1 MSLHVWLHPAR
12 VLGRVS
18 IGAIAS
24 TIVWLSITASAL
36 AGPVATND
44 GQYQA
49 QGRVFPDPLGGCQ
62 FVGASPCDPRAEGN
76 IGAKS
81 FVGYSEFVSGVL
93 YMNQR
98 KEWQRYIEVWPLDG
112 KLDTGRDQTAG
123 NARTD
128 VPGNNL
134 PASELEFDPNP
145 AFRSAGVPQTNLSR
159 LQSDLIV
166 VRVTD
171 ENVPDSGK
179 KRYALSLSIHG
190 IERAGAEGGI
200 RAMEDLATAVSTEGK
215 LDEPILPK
223 SVREGAPKIRDVLA
237 NTIVYFTF
245 PNPDGWR
252 RGSIGDGG
260 FSFQRYNGNGMDPNR
275 DWPDIGFAY
284 RFFSGVSEPETKAFI
299 GFYSQVRK
307 HGEFAAGDDLHGQP
321 FADALS
327 YTMLPHGSHDWNKD
341 IRLQEAAKRINTA
354 SYDATKWSPIIQSN
368 DKDRGGGVPCAP
380 DTLGTACAQIYAQT
394 WGTVYDTINYT
405 TTGALGDW
413 FDSSV
418 GLNAEGIDNEMSFSH
433 IDKDTRF
440 DPHTEQ
446 LHVAGNKAIIFSHI
460 AQFLDPPQADF
471 TAPGTKGYVPNKRL
485 HRDEQTFQPGPP
497 PGTVAQSDVDG
508 DTDETFPF
516 TVKGGPQGADGSPD
530 AGKNIFNGGLRV
542 EITVPNLQGFTADA
556 YPVNQVNLK
565 VQCLASQC
573 DRHRGTTEGEAGDEW
588 VTVAEDFNQR
598 QLYLAAG
605 LTASVNQPQAFDNEG
620 KPIKWRVLLDGQ
632 PPGLPAHVHITFMQ
646 GPATTSGNTG
656 GDSAP
661 KLAAYD
667 VANTDFIRD
676 LNRFIPQD
684 TRKFKEIDP
693 RKVLSGEQSLSG
705 LNNLV
710 LADDPLPGYT
720 GSWGNEPTG
729 PPPADFEFKNA
740 TTTHPGLYQ
749 SQIPPEG
756 RSPGSYETKEFS
768 ITEDNPAFGI
778 DIKLSFPNTDPN
790 TGDDWDLY
798 LYRKAEDGGLE
809 AVDNSAGGTGEQ
821 EEIKLEN
828 QLLLPGD
835 YVIYVDNWTAKDPTF
850 NVKVTF
856 QAVPPIPTETGEYS
870 TEQRDA
876 WVAKLKEYVQGGGN
890 LVLTDGGLRALAGV
904 AGINPRKIG
913 RTTVYAGQVA
923 FEKADGQPTNTD
935 PLATAPL
942 TLNQR
947 GARFNSGMRKQTYE
961 PTPIGFA
968 ISTTDKAGDD
978 DSNAVQ
984 WDIDRK
990 AFEAVPDSRLVG
1002 TSVNSGARDAST
1014 VHDRVSFG
1022 EVKLGSGQVR
1032 FIGALVPQPTEKFDH
1047 EFGLEPH
1054 AVTVAGYIL
1063 FRNMLASK
1071 EEQAAGTLGDNLFYK
1086 RKPRFLISKRLTRMS
1101 LKGIVPLRVSCRSPG
1116 GCRGTIRIVR
1126 SVKVKVK
1133 TKKGTKTVTRKK
1145 VISSRKFRVK
1155 ANRRA
1160 TLKMRLKPTGRAAV
1174 RRRPRTKVSA
1184 TASVIYKGGRRE
1196 TVGPVRFRISRP
1208 KG

>member
-1 MSLHVWLHPAR
+1 M
-12 VLGRVS
+12 LGRVS
-18 IGAIAS
+18 IGAIGS
-24 TIVWLSITASAL
+24 TVVWLAMTAAAF
-36 AGPVATND
+36 AGPVATSD

-62 FVGASPCDPRAEGN
+62 FVGSSPCDPRAAGN
-76 IGAKS
+76 VGAKS
-81 FVGYSEFVSGVL
+81 FVGYSEFVGGVL

-98 KEWQRYIEVWPLDG
+98 KEWQRYMEVWPLDG
-112 KLDTGRDQTAG
+112 KLDTGSSQTAG
-123 NARTD
+123 NARSD

-134 PASELEFDPNP
+134 PASALEFEPN
-145 AFRSAGVPQTNLSR
+145 ARFVSAGVPQTDLSR
-159 LQSDLIV
+159 LKSDLIV

-171 ENVPDSGK
+171 ETVPDAGK

-190 IERAGAEGGI
+190 VERAGAEGGI
-200 RAMEDLATAVSTEGK
+200 RAMEDLATAVSTPGK
-215 LDEPILPK
+215 LDQPIVPK
-223 SVREGAPKIRDVLA
+223 EVRDGAVKIRDALA

-284 RFFSGVSEPETKAFI
+284 RFFSGVSEPETKGFI
-299 GFYSQVRK
+299 SFYSDVRK
-307 HGEFAAGDDLHGQP
+307 RGEFAAGDDLHGQP

-341 IRLQEAAKRINTA
+341 IRLQEAAKRINSA

-368 DKDRGGGVPCAP
+368 DAPRGGGAPCSP
-380 DTLGTACAQIYAQT
+380 EVLGAVCAKVYAQT

-418 GLNAEGIDNEMSFSH
+418 GLNAEGIDNEMSYSH

-471 TAPGTKGYVPNKRL
+471 DAPGTKGFVPNRRL
-485 HRDEQTFQPGPP
+485 QRNEQTFQPGPP

-508 DTDETFPF
+508 ETDEIFPF
-516 TVKGGPQGADGSPD
+516 TVKGGEQGADGSPD
-530 AGKNIFNGGLRV
+530 AGKNIFNGGMRV
-542 EITVPNLQGFTADA
+542 EITVPNLQGFTPDA

-565 VQCLASQC
+565 VQCQKC
-573 DRHRGTTEGEAGDEW
+573 ERHRGTTEGEAGDEW

-620 KPIKWRVLLDGQ
+620 KPLKWRVLLDGQ
-632 PPGLPAHVHITFMQ
+632 PPGLPAQVHITFMQ
-646 GPATTSGNTG
+646 GPATSSGNTG

-667 VANTDFIRD
+667 VANTDFIRG
-676 LNRFIPQD
+676 LNRYIPQD
-684 TRKFKEIDP
+684 NRKFKEIDP
-693 RKVLSGEQSLSG
+693 RKVISGEQSLSG

-710 LADDPLPGYT
+710 LADDPLPGFT
-720 GSWGNEPTG
+720 GSWGNEPQG
-729 PPPADFEFKNA
+729 PPPPDFEYKNE

-749 SQIPPEG
+749 SEIPPDA
-756 RSPGSYETKEFS
+756 RSPGSYEARDFTIKPE
-768 ITEDNPAFGI
+768 EAAFGI
-778 DIKLSFPNTDPN
+778 TVKLSFPSAD
-790 TGDDWDLY
+790 DDWDLY
-798 LYRKAEDGGLE
+798 LYRKAEDGSLE
-809 AVDNSAGGTGEQ
+809 TVDSSAGGSGEQ

-828 QLLLPGD
+828 QFIPPGD
-835 YVIYVDNWTAKDPTF
+835 YVIYVDNWTAADPTF

-856 QAVPPIPTETGEYS
+856 QPVPPPPSDTGAYTVGE
-870 TEQRDA
+870 RDA
-876 WVAKLKEYVQGGGN
+876 WVAKLKAYAEGGGN

-904 AGINPRKIG
+904 AGIDPRKIG

-923 FEKADGQPTNTD
+923 FEKAPGEPTNKD

-968 ISTTDKAGDD
+968 ISTVDKAGAD

-990 AFEAVPDSRLVG
+990 AFEAVPGSRLVG
-1002 TSVNSGARDAST
+1002 TSVNSGSRDAT
-1014 VHDRVSFG
+1014 AVHDRVSFG

-1032 FIGALVPQPTEKFDH
+1032 FIGALIPQPTEAFDH

-1071 EEQAAGTLGDNLFYK
+1071 EEQAAGTLSESLLYK
-1086 RKPRFLISKRLTRMS
+1086 RKPRFLISNRLTRMS
-1101 LKGIVPLRVSCRSPG
+1101 LKGIVPLRVSCRAPAA
-1116 GCRGTIRIVR
+1116 CRGTIRIVR

-1133 TKKGTKTVTRKK
+1133 TKKGTRTRIRKRVIATRK
-1145 VISSRKFRVK
+1145 FNVK

-1160 TLKMRLKPTGRAAV
+1160 TLRMKLKPTGRSAV
-1174 RRRPRTKVSA
+1174 RRRPRTRVSA